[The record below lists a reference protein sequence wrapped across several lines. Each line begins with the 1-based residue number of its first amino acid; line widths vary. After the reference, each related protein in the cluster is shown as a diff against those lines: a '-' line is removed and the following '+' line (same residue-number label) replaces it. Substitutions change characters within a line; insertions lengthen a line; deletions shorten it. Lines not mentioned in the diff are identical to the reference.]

1 MKSIREIINEEIKI
15 LKEEFSGGKL
25 YGYHCTPC
33 KNLESIEHN
42 GFKIGERAMQGEGV
56 YAFYNLQDDSSGNAA
71 VGYGQR
77 HISEN
82 EFCIVK
88 FEIEHPQWL
97 LILIKSIA
105 EEVLG
110 KDADIITQITKQ
122 FKGWDD
128 SKPNGWDNYIEDLFK
143 RLLPE
148 YRTPEFAEEHKQWL
162 IKQFNNKETGTGSS
176 NLMFGTSGLEYKAK
190 FGVIYHGEYGIQ
202 YLIKRPDI
210 MKPIGYH
217 NVKRDA
223 NWRTIISEFIPFT
236 GKSNVIKD
244 KIQSDEKYK
253 DLASYANKINS
264 MEDLQILK
272 SQFKEKRNA
281 ARNNRDFDYYN
292 NMIDQID
299 ELTYTKGGKLN

>member
-42 GFKIGERAMQGEGV
+42 GFKIGERAMQGVGV
-56 YAFYNLQDDSSGNAA
+56 YAFYNLTDDSSGNAA
-71 VGYGQR
+71 VGYGHR
-77 HISEN
+77 HVDSD

-88 FEIEHPQWL
+88 FEIEHPKWL
-97 LILIKSIA
+97 LILVKNIA

-110 KDADIITQITKQ
+110 ENADIIKQITRQ
-122 FKGWDD
+122 FKGWDEN
-128 SKPNGWDNYIEDLFK
+128 KPNGWDNYIEEWFK
-143 RLLPE
+143 YIKPE
-148 YRTPEFAEEHKQWL
+148 YQTQENAEKHKQWL
-162 IKQFNNKETGTGSS
+162 TDQFNKNTEMGSR
-176 NLMFGTSGLEYKAK
+176 NLMFGDGLLENMVKY
-190 FGVIYHGEYGIQ
+190 GLIYYGEYGIQ
-202 YLIKRPDI
+202 YLIKRANI

-223 NWRTIISEFIPFT
+223 NWVLKVSEFISFT
-236 GKSNVIKD
+236 GKSAAIKN

-253 DLASYANKINS
+253 DLAEYINHINTL
-264 MEDLQILK
+264 EDLENLK
-272 SQFKEKRNA
+272 YQFRNKQMEV
-281 ARNNRDFDYYN
+281 RNNRDYDYYQ

-299 ELTYTKGGKLN
+299 DLAG

>member
-1 MKSIREIINEEIKI
+1 MKINNIIKEEIKKFI
-15 LKEEFSGGKL
+15 KEDFTGGRL

-97 LILIKSIA
+97 LILIKDIA
-105 EEVLG
+105 EDVLG
-110 KDADIITQITKQ
+110 KNAHIITQITRQ
-122 FKGWDD
+122 FKGWDE

-162 IKQFNNKETGTGSS
+162 IKQFNSDAQIGSS
-176 NLMFGTSGLEYKAK
+176 NLMFGTSQLEYKAK
-190 FGVIYHGEYGIQ
+190 FGVIYYGEYGIQ
-202 YLIKRPDI
+202 YLIKRANI

-217 NVKRDA
+217 HVKRVD
-223 NWRTIISEFIPFT
+223 WELKVSDFIPFT
-236 GKSNVIKD
+236 SKSNSIKN
-244 KIQSDEKYK
+244 ILQSDEKYK
-253 DLASYANKINS
+253 DLAEYLDKINS
-264 MEDLQILK
+264 LDDLQILK

-281 ARNNRDFDYYN
+281 ARNNHDYEYYS

-299 ELTYTKGGKLN
+299 ELTFTKGGKLN